1 MKISGNFTL
10 EEVTKSQ
17 VALRLGINNDLPDEL
32 LQNAI
37 SVAENILEPVRKH
50 YGKSIAPS
58 SWYRSKALNKATG
71 GSLTSDHCFGCAVDF
86 EVIGVPNLEVAK
98 FIRDN
103 LNFKQLILEYYN
115 PTQINSGW
123 VHASYLDEQNNK
135 DVLRTSDGKIYSK
148 GLE

>member
-1 MKISGNFTL
+1 MKISENFSL

-17 VALRLGINNDLPDEL
+17 VALRLGINNDLPDEF

-50 YGKSIAPS
+50 YGKPVATS

-103 LNFKQLILEYYN
+103 LNFKQLILEFYE
-115 PTQINSGW
+115 PSKINSGW
-123 VHASYLDEQNNK
+123 VHASYLVGSNK
-135 DVLRTSDGKIYSK
+135 KEVLRTSDGKKYFV